1 MNNGKVEIVVPSD
14 IDEKSAQDCFN
25 LGLRMLTGV
34 YTGGVFVAYTTE
46 ELKEQGIVSILFKN
60 ESGAAIVSM
69 AKILTNIENNV
80 PGDKVTEINKAGD
93 KILDEFVAQKNSKN
107 GN

>member
-1 MNNGKVEIVVPSD
+1 MNNGKIEIEVPGD
-14 IDEKSAQDCFN
+14 IDKKSAQDCFN

-46 ELKEQGIVSILFKN
+46 ELKDKGVVSILFKN
-60 ESGAAIVSM
+60 ESGAAIISM

-80 PGDKVTEINKAGD
+80 PGEKIEEINKAGD
-93 KILDEFVAQKNSKN
+93 KVLDDFIEQKNSKN